1 MLIALC
7 GPRGRALKADQS
19 LSDLIMKL
27 KADCLRIQGY
37 LHISLMRIVGRYKSY
52 AFGSV
57 YLLDVDLELPDTWL
71 G

>member
-1 MLIALC
+1 MLIALR

-27 KADCLRIQGY
+27 EADCLRIQGY
-37 LHISLMRIVGRYKSY
+37 LHISLMWIAGRYKPY

-57 YLLDVDLELPDTWL
+57 YPLDVNLELPDTWL